1 VIYRFE
7 WDQAKAQANRA
18 KHRVSFAEATQ
29 ILRDPRA
36 MTLYDEAHSFEED
49 RWITLGMVQ
58 TGAVLLMVH
67 TSDDVSD
74 EVTTIR
80 IISARHATS
89 QERTTHERQ

>member
-1 VIYRFE
+1 
-7 WDQAKAQANRA
+7 
-18 KHRVSFAEATQ
+18 
-29 ILRDPRA
+29 

-67 TSDDVSD
+67 TFDDVSD

-89 QERTTHERQ
+89 QERTTYERQ